1 MFKEKRRGKEKEK
14 MKLTLITP
22 RQGTGN
28 EKNIYDYRYVARFI
42 FSKAY
47 SGYLLA
53 IPTLAALTPP
63 DWEIK
68 IVDENIE
75 PIDFN
80 APTDLVGISVRTMFA
95 KRAYEIASRFR
106 EKGVKVVLGGIHTSM
121 LPEETSRYADSIVIG
136 EAENVWH
143 ELILDFKNNGLKKNY
158 KSTFHPD
165 LSVNPM
171 PDRSLMKNDKYL
183 LHVVQ
188 TTKGCPFFCD
198 FCSVHAF
205 DGTKIRHR
213 SIEQVIADIKAT
225 QHDRIRERKKAIFF
239 ADDNIVADRKY
250 AKEFFKELAPLNIGW
265 SCQASI
271 NVSKDDEILDLMAKS
286 GCGGILIGF
295 ESIAEDNLRQMNKKI
310 NLTQD
315 FSSAINKIHS
325 HGIAVQGSF
334 IVGHDNDTKDSF
346 QRLADFINNNNV
358 LFALI
363 SILTPFPGTG
373 LFHRMEKEGRLLHKD
388 WSRYDSKTVVFK
400 PKNMPPLDLKRG
412 FMHVYRE
419 IYSFKSIYRKLK
431 YFWEKDFWR
440 DQNKRYPIKFKYRLL
455 FALRLLTYLP
465 TTDFERIKF
474 ILKILPWAFDKRVR
488 LTTIITL
495 MAYNDYAYSLKEE

>member
-1 MFKEKRRGKEKEK
+1 MR
-14 MKLTLITP
+14 LTLITP
-22 RQGTGN
+22 RQGTDY
-28 EKNIYDYRYVARFI
+28 EKNIYDYRYVAKFI

-68 IVDENIE
+68 IMDENIE
-75 PIDFN
+75 PIDFD

-95 KRAYEIASRFR
+95 KQAYEIASKFR
-106 EKGVKVVLGGIHTSM
+106 ERGVKVVLGGIHTSM
-121 LPEETSRYADSIVIG
+121 LPEEASQYADSIVVG
-136 EAENVWH
+136 EAESVWQ
-143 ELILDFKNNGLKKNY
+143 ELIQDFKDNRLKKIY
-158 KSTFHPD
+158 KSGFHPD
-165 LSVNPM
+165 LSECPM
-171 PDRSLMKNDKYL
+171 PNRSLLKNNKYL
-183 LHVVQ
+183 LHIVQ
-188 TTKGCPFFCD
+188 TTKGCPFFCE

-213 SIEQVIADIKAT
+213 SMEQVIADIKET
-225 QHDRIRERKKAIFF
+225 QRDRIRERKKAIFF

-250 AKEFFKELAPLNIGW
+250 AKEFFKTLIPCEVGW

-315 FSSAINKIHS
+315 FGVAIEKIQS
-325 HGIAVQGSF
+325 YGILVQGSF
-334 IVGHDNDTKDSF
+334 IVGHDNDTNESF
-346 QRLADFINNNNV
+346 QKLADFINTNNV

-373 LFHRMEKEGRLLHKD
+373 LFKRMEKEGRLLHKD
-388 WSRYDSKTVVFK
+388 WERYDSKTVVFK
-400 PKNMPPLDLKRG
+400 PKNMTPLELKKG
-412 FMHVYRE
+412 FIHVYKE
-419 IYSFKSIYRKLK
+419 VYSFKSIYRKLK
-431 YFWEKDFWR
+431 YFWQKDFWQE
-440 DQNKRYPIKFKYRLL
+440 QNRRNPIKFKYRGL
-455 FALRLLTYLP
+455 FAIRLLTYLP
-465 TTDFERIKF
+465 TIDFERIKF
-474 ILKILPWAFDKRVR
+474 IIRILPWVFDKRVR
-488 LTTIITL
+488 MTTIITL
-495 MAYNDYAYSLKEE
+495 MAYNDYAYSLKDE

>member
-1 MFKEKRRGKEKEK
+1 

-22 RQGTGN
+22 RQGNGR

-63 DWEIK
+63 DVDVK
-68 IVDENIE
+68 VVDENIE
-75 PIDFN
+75 PIDFE

-106 EKGVKVVLGGIHTSM
+106 ERGVKVVLGGIHTSM
-121 LPEETSRYADSIVIG
+121 LPEEATQYADSIVVG
-136 EAENVWH
+136 EAESVWH
-143 ELILDFKNNGLKKNY
+143 ELIQDFKNNELKKVY
-158 KSTFHPD
+158 KSGFHPD
-165 LSVNPM
+165 LTQYSIPN
-171 PDRSLMKNDKYL
+171 RSLLKNNKYL
-183 LHVVQ
+183 LHIVQ
-188 TTKGCPFFCD
+188 TTKGCPFFCE

-213 SIEQVIADIKAT
+213 SLEQVITDIKET
-225 QHDRIRERKKAIFF
+225 QRDSIRERRKAIFF

-250 AKEFFKELAPLNIGW
+250 AKDFFKALIPCEVGW

-271 NVSKDDEILDLMAKS
+271 NVSKDDEILKLMTES
-286 GCGGILIGF
+286 GGGGILIGF

-315 FSSAINKIHS
+315 FSSAIQKIHS
-325 HGIAVQGSF
+325 HGILVQGSF
-334 IVGHDNDTKDSF
+334 IVGHDNDTQETF
-346 QRLADFINNNNV
+346 QKLADFINNNNV

-373 LFHRMEKEGRLLHKD
+373 LFKRMEKEARLLHTD
-388 WSRYDSKTVVFK
+388 WERYDSKTVVFK
-400 PKNMPPLDLKRG
+400 PKNMTPPELKKG

-419 IYSFKSIYRKLK
+419 VYSFKSIYRKLK
-431 YFWEKDFWR
+431 YFWERDFWK
-440 DQNKRYPIKFKYRLL
+440 DQNRRNPIKFKYRIL

-465 TTDFERIKF
+465 TFDIKRIEF
-474 ILKILPWAFDKRVR
+474 IFKILPWLFDRRVR
-488 LTTIITL
+488 ISTIITL
-495 MAYNDYAYSLKEE
+495 MAYNDYAYNLRKG

>member
-1 MFKEKRRGKEKEK
+1 

-22 RQGTGN
+22 RQGTEN
-28 EKNIYDYRYVARFI
+28 EKNIYDYRYVSKFI

-63 DWEIK
+63 DIEVSIM
-68 IVDENIE
+68 DENIE
-75 PIDFN
+75 PIDFD

-95 KRAYEIASRFR
+95 RRAYEIASRFR
-106 EKGVKVVLGGIHTSM
+106 ERGVKVVLGGIHTSM
-121 LPEETSRYADSIVIG
+121 LPDEACRYADSIVIG
-136 EAENVWH
+136 EAENIWH
-143 ELILDFKNNGLKKNY
+143 ELLQDFQNRRLKKVY
-158 KSTFHPD
+158 RSTFHPD
-165 LSVNPM
+165 LSHCPM
-171 PDRSLMKNDKYL
+171 PNRHLMKNNKYL

-188 TTKGCPFFCD
+188 TTKGCPFFCE

-213 SIEQVIADIKAT
+213 SLEQVMADIKET
-225 QHDRIRERKKAIFF
+225 QKDGIRERKKAIFF

-250 AKEFFKELAPLNIGW
+250 AKTFFKELIPYEVSW
-265 SCQASI
+265 SCQASL
-271 NVSKDDEILDLMAKS
+271 NAAKDDEILELMAKS

-315 FSSAINKIHS
+315 FSEAIHKIHA
-325 HGIAVQGSF
+325 HAILVQGSF
-334 IVGHDNDTKDSF
+334 IVGHDNDTKETF
-346 QRLADFINNNNV
+346 QKLADFINNNNV

-373 LFHRMEKEGRLLHKD
+373 LFKRLEKEGRILNRD
-388 WSRYDSKTVVFK
+388 WERYDSKTVVFK
-400 PKNMPPLDLKRG
+400 PQNMTPLELKKG

-419 IYSFKSIYRKLK
+419 VYSFKSIYKKLK
-431 YFWEKDFWR
+431 YFWERDFWKE
-440 DQNKRYPIKFKYRLL
+440 QNRRNPIKLKYRAL
-455 FALRLLTYLP
+455 FALRLLTYLS
-465 TTDFERIKF
+465 TIDFERIKF
-474 ILKILPWAFDKRVR
+474 ICKILPWVFDKRIR

-495 MAYNDYAYSLKEE
+495 MAYNDYAYSLREG